1 MTHNIATILGGI
13 NGSTFASI
21 DTTTSVK
28 VSKKT
33 ETCAKNNEDQADT
46 INALIATGVTKNPFD
61 ERVVKHTTGTSVIL
75 FSNSKS
81 NGYENMVKRRL
92 TNEGKDPNDFVL
104 SPPKW
109 GTRIEDTPII
119 EHNGEYYLEVILQK
133 VGTQVF
139 LVEDENGKF
148 VETPK
153 ENIFGLPKERDDEKS
168 QGGLE
173 TKVMICRYKLSSI
186 TGIRANG
193 SEYAGEFVYEKV

>member
-1 MTHNIATILGGI
+1 MTHNIANILGNI
-13 NGSTFASI
+13 RGSTFASI
-21 DTTTSVK
+21 DTTTAVK
-28 VSKKT
+28 VSKKM

-46 INALIATGVTKNPFD
+46 INALISTGVTINPFVD
-61 ERVVKHTTGTSVIL
+61 RVIKNTTGTSVIL
-75 FSNSKS
+75 FSNSKT

-92 TNEGKDPNDFVL
+92 SNEGKDPSDFVL

-133 VGTQVF
+133 VGNQIY
-139 LVEDENGKF
+139 LVDNNGQF
-148 VETPK
+148 VETTK
-153 ENIFGLPKERDDEKS
+153 ESIFGLPKERDDEKS

-193 SEYAGEFVYEKV
+193 SEYTGEFVYEKV